1 MSSSASSSLAGS
13 SSSSSAGGGAVGK
26 VSNADSSASHLS
38 ASALREKLDT
48 VFDKAVGSV
57 IGNINAT
64 DIDVGDMKGKN
75 KLGNLLLNKL
85 DKMEKDF
92 KVVKNEVSQI
102 GVTTLVMSQAEY
114 MTICE
119 SSKIDNILRELLKQR
134 NENPDGGNPLENVV
148 RAVQSAELKKLQEVV
163 GLVSV

>member
-26 VSNADSSASHLS
+26 VSNVDSASHLS

-102 GVTTLVMSQAEY
+102 DVTTLVMSQAEY

>member
-1 MSSSASSSLAGS
+1 VLPMLPPILVESWDL
-13 SSSSSAGGGAVGK
+13 
-26 VSNADSSASHLS
+26 LQY
-38 ASALREKLDT
+38 R
-48 VFDKAVGSV
+48 
-57 IGNINAT
+57 AT

-102 GVTTLVMSQAEY
+102 DVTTLVMSQAEY